1 MKPVNKVSA
10 VYQIVNRVTGERY
23 LGSSVNVKDRWA
35 DHKCPGLWK
44 KYPNNKL
51 YHAFQEYGIDKF
63 EFLIIATVK
72 PEYLKQVEQ
81 EFIELLNPVYNQK
94 NAKGLNVERIKET
107 RKNYHNKYS
116 HTEKG
121 KEIHR
126 KSMKK
131 YSHTEKG
138 KEYRKNYNRK
148 YQRQL
153 CLYDGEELTFS
164 TLRMRL
170 SRKGIINP
178 AQEAKKYLINKKGEN
193 K

>member
-1 MKPVNKVSA
+1 MKSVNKISA
-10 VYQIVNRVTGERY
+10 VYQIVNRATGEQY
-23 LGSSVNVKDRWA
+23 VGSSMNVKARWA
-35 DHKCPGLWK
+35 NHKRPGLWK

-51 YHAFQEYGIDKF
+51 YQAFQEYGIDKF
-63 EFLIIATVK
+63 EFLIIVPVK
-72 PEYLKQVEQ
+72 PEYLRQVEQ

-94 NAKGLNVERIKET
+94 NAKGLNVERNKEI
-107 RKNYHNKYS
+107 RKNYYNKYS
-116 HTEKG
+116 QTEKG
-121 KEIHR
+121 KEVHR
-126 KSMKK
+126 KAMKK
-131 YSHTEKG
+131 YSQTEKG
-138 KEYRKNYNRK
+138 KEYRKNYNRE

-178 AQEAKKYLINKKGEN
+178 TQEAKKYLINKKGEN